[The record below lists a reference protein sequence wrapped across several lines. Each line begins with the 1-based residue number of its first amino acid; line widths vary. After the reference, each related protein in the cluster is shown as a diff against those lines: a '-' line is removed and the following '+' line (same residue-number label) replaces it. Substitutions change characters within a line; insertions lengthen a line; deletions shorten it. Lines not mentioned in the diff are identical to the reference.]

1 MNKFIKLCEYLLF
14 IMFIVLI
21 FFMSSKFSFLLI
33 IPIFI
38 LLWLFVKKVKIK
50 RFGLFIFILALI
62 TRLISVFYLR
72 VSILDDFKVMYSA
85 SKSLINNDLSF
96 LSTPY
101 FQTFSYQ
108 FGHVLYQSFLLKI
121 FNSVIFLK
129 IVNCLITSSIILF
142 IYLIGKKLF
151 NENIGRIS
159 SLLYI
164 FYLYPLYL
172 NSVLTNQHLPALIVL
187 IVIYLLIS
195 KEYNYKLF
203 IFIGLLLSISNIF
216 RTEAIIIVMGIII
229 YNICLSNK
237 KNMFKYFSYSLI
249 LVVCYFSFNF
259 IFNFLI
265 HYNYNI
271 YLKNNSPEW
280 KFYCGLN
287 DKYNGIYNE
296 EDQNEYFNGN
306 DTHKLLVDRI
316 KNEYIKFP
324 VLFLKKEVILWTQ
337 TNYDIQ
343 ITNNI
348 NNKILSFMY
357 LFNQGVLNF
366 SYILFIISLFPKKFK
381 KSSGVDK
388 TLLIKIILGL
398 YFGVYMFIEISPRYA
413 YILNILMFLI
423 IGFGIERVYNLSLK
437 IKKEL

>member
-14 IMFIVLI
+14 IMFMVLI
-21 FFMSSKFSFLLI
+21 FYMSSKFSFLLI

-50 RFGLFIFILALI
+50 RFGLFIFILTLI
-62 TRLISVFYLR
+62 IRLISVFYLK

-121 FNSVIFLK
+121 FNSVLFLK
-129 IVNCLITSSIILF
+129 IVNCLITSSIVLF

-151 NENIGRIS
+151 NEKIGRIS

-203 IFIGLLLSISNIF
+203 ILIGLLLSISNTFTI
-216 RTEAIIIVMGIII
+216 
-229 YNICLSNK
+229 
-237 KNMFKYFSYSLI
+237 
-249 LVVCYFSFNF
+249 
-259 IFNFLI
+259 
-265 HYNYNI
+265 
-271 YLKNNSPEW
+271 
-280 KFYCGLN
+280 N
-287 DKYNGIYNE
+287 D
-296 EDQNEYFNGN
+296 
-306 DTHKLLVDRI
+306 
-316 KNEYIKFP
+316 
-324 VLFLKKEVILWTQ
+324 
-337 TNYDIQ
+337 
-343 ITNNI
+343 
-348 NNKILSFMY
+348 
-357 LFNQGVLNF
+357 
-366 SYILFIISLFPKKFK
+366 
-381 KSSGVDK
+381 
-388 TLLIKIILGL
+388 
-398 YFGVYMFIEISPRYA
+398 
-413 YILNILMFLI
+413 
-423 IGFGIERVYNLSLK
+423 
-437 IKKEL
+437 

>member
-14 IMFIVLI
+14 IMFMVLI

-50 RFGLFIFILALI
+50 RFGLFIFILTLI
-62 TRLISVFYLR
+62 IRLISVFYLK

-129 IVNCLITSSIILF
+129 IVNCIITSSIVLF

-151 NENIGRIS
+151 NEKIGRIS

-203 IFIGLLLSISNIF
+203 ILIGLLLSISNIF
-216 RTEAIIIVMGIII
+216 RTEAIISVMGIII

-271 YLKNNSPEW
+271 YLKNKSPEW

-316 KNEYIKFP
+316 KNDYIKFP

-381 KSSGVDK
+381 KSSVVDK

>member
-14 IMFIVLI
+14 IMFMVLI

-38 LLWLFVKKVKIK
+38 LLWLFAKKVKIK
-50 RFGLFIFILALI
+50 RFGLFIFILALTI
-62 TRLISVFYLR
+62 RLISVFYLK

-108 FGHVLYQSFLLKI
+108 FGHVLYQAFLLKI

-129 IVNCLITSSIILF
+129 IVNCLITSFIVFF

-164 FYLYPLYL
+164 FYLYPVYL

-203 IFIGLLLSISNIF
+203 ILIGLLLSISNIF

-237 KNMFKYFSYSLI
+237 NNMFKYFSYSLI
-249 LVVCYFSFNF
+249 LFICYFSFNF
-259 IFNFLI
+259 IF
-265 HYNYNI
+265 
-271 YLKNNSPEW
+271 
-280 KFYCGLN
+280 
-287 DKYNGIYNE
+287 
-296 EDQNEYFNGN
+296 
-306 DTHKLLVDRI
+306 
-316 KNEYIKFP
+316 
-324 VLFLKKEVILWTQ
+324 
-337 TNYDIQ
+337 
-343 ITNNI
+343 
-348 NNKILSFMY
+348 
-357 LFNQGVLNF
+357 
-366 SYILFIISLFPKKFK
+366 
-381 KSSGVDK
+381 
-388 TLLIKIILGL
+388 
-398 YFGVYMFIEISPRYA
+398 
-413 YILNILMFLI
+413 
-423 IGFGIERVYNLSLK
+423 
-437 IKKEL
+437 